1 MLYQNIKAIADS
13 KKISISEIERQCDIT
28 PKYIRTWDD
37 VKPSYDKVLLVANFL
52 GTTVENLVSVTPTQK
67 E

>member
-13 KKISISEIERQCDIT
+13 KKISISEIERQLDIT
-28 PKYIRTWDD
+28 PKYISTWDS
-37 VKPSYDKVLLVANFL
+37 VKPSYDKVIKVANFL
-52 GTTVENLVSVTPTQK
+52 GVTVEQLATQK

>member
-13 KKISISEIERQCDIT
+13 KKISISEIERQCGIT
-28 PKYIRTWDD
+28 PKYISTWDN
-37 VKPSYDKVLLVANFL
+37 VKPSYDKVVLVANCL
-52 GTTVENLVSVTPTQK
+52 NTTVEQLCK